1 MRALV
6 SGVTATHGKVLT
18 RCRIV
23 VRRKVRNRPMK
34 PEPLVRAAA
43 DWIPVPYRLRM
54 SGSGPYRRFRNVR
67 EMVAIGMPVQP
78 VDATLG
84 AAGNKITMTACQTL
98 AQSLSA
104 SPTATSYPTTKFSLP
119 PSYHHEI
126 SDLSA
131 YNRSFPLR

>member
-1 MRALV
+1 MDAPDEAK
-6 SGVTATHGKVLT
+6 TKEPAIKHFD
-18 RCRIV
+18 I
-23 VRRKVRNRPMK
+23 RKEDRNRLLM
-34 PEPLVRAAA
+34 
-43 DWIPVPYRLRM
+43 
-54 SGSGPYRRFRNVR
+54 RRFGVDRV
-67 EMVAIGMPVQP
+67 VSSVPATSAFTLPVQP